1 MFSTSKPKSLS
12 SSTKS
17 LNFKYIFCYT
27 SITGRIYPAT
37 SGVFLQLCSFTLLL
51 LHELP
56 WNELV
61 KCLSHYLGKTPS
73 QMSGPI
79 CRDLEERCWIQM
91 ALKRLTTK
99 LRTQGTP
106 VRQLRCGRDGTGKTG
121 ASLRVSLSTL
131 TLTPVIQL
139 SQSASPPEPI
149 SLSLRALDTHQNT
162 VQNGTKLSTAK
173 LNPHQITGQT
183 MLLPGRSLD
192 LDFNFAASGSP
203 YFEQMR

>member
-1 MFSTSKPKSLS
+1 
-12 SSTKS
+12 
-17 LNFKYIFCYT
+17 
-27 SITGRIYPAT
+27 
-37 SGVFLQLCSFTLLL
+37 
-51 LHELP
+51 
-56 WNELV
+56 
-61 KCLSHYLGKTPS
+61 
-73 QMSGPI
+73 MSGPI
-79 CRDLEERCWIQM
+79 CHDLEERCWIQM

-121 ASLRVSLSTL
+121 VSLRVSLSTL

-139 SQSASPPEPI
+139 SQSASPAEPI

-162 VQNGTKLSTAK
+162 VQNGTKLSTAKLSTAK